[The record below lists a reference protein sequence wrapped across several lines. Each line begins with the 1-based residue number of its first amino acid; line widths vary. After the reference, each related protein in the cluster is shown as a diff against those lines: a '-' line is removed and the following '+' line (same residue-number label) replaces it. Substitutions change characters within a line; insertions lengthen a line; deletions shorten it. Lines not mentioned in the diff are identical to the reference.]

1 MNAGRRTGREVLAVL
16 DDATAGKSMLEWSGM
31 LAQAVR
37 GDLAVVYV
45 ESTLALRA
53 AALPITRVL
62 SHLGGEWVAFD
73 ASDVERGYRAQ
84 AERLRAQVER
94 VAARHAVR
102 CSLRTARGAL
112 VQQALAVADAS
123 ALVLVAPTVRW
134 PSPTRTPGPPR
145 VLVLL
150 EPGVTAERA
159 RRLAHELGRRL
170 SGRCSE
176 RTVEPSALG
185 AALDEASAD
194 LIVLPLALAEPVAV
208 ARARQPVLLVGEAF
222 DDNGARPPSA

>member
-1 MNAGRRTGREVLAVL
+1 MMAAPRAAREVLAVL
-16 DDATAGKSMLEWSGM
+16 DDASAGQRVLEWSGL

-73 ASDVERGYRAQ
+73 AGDVERGYRAQ

-112 VQQALAVADAS
+112 VQQALAVADRS
-123 ALVLVAPTVRW
+123 SLVLVAPAASW
-134 PSPTRTPGPPR
+134 PSPARTPGPPR

-150 EPGVTAERA
+150 QPGMQAERA
-159 RRLAHELGRRL
+159 RRLALDLAQRLG
-170 SGRCSE
+170 GHCSE
-176 RTVEPSALG
+176 RAVDADALG
-185 AALDEASAD
+185 TAIDEARAD
-194 LIVLPLALAEPVAV
+194 LLVLPLALADPTAV

-222 DDNGARPPSA
+222 DDNSAHAPTP